1 LVVHRG
7 RLHWPGDAAL
17 PDAPPVAGPGL
28 FERWRNTILLITVGL
43 YLLFNYGFM
52 QVRIPPVAGGGLP
65 VGEIVLMLTLLTMNF
80 TGVLGRLGTTVALLP
95 LAMWWAFGVSRA
107 LFDFALHGAWA
118 LRDAAHVVESM
129 FLLAGFVFASH
140 PRTVERFYAWLPRL
154 LIVCVLYGLL
164 LPVQRDIY
172 LLSPTITS
180 GTGYD
185 TPLFGSM
192 LTTPFLQI
200 TAAFYLLIFHGRRL
214 SANLGAVAVIGY
226 TVAMYQQRTLYLVLM
241 ALFAFVLLYRRS
253 SAGNLGFVVYV
264 SAIGLALI
272 ALLGLQF
279 QGRLGASFDF
289 NFLVHHFL
297 AIFGIG
303 SSEYEGVTSAAQG
316 VDQRLDWW
324 TGIFQRMLAD
334 PFHLLLGL
342 GYGVPLT
349 DFHGGS
355 GAIVREP
362 HNSYV
367 SVIARTG
374 IIGAVCWVLI
384 VLGLLRRWHRTFLRC
399 RELGWR
405 LGENR
410 LMILMVYFICMFV
423 LAIGEDG
430 FEKPYN
436 VIPFYFFWGVVLRFA
451 YLLERGEIG
460 PEAEDDGSPEPA
472 PEGSSP
478 PRGR

>member
-1 LVVHRG
+1 MVVHGG

-17 PDAPPVAGPGL
+17 PDAPVTGPGRI
-28 FERWRNTILLITVGL
+28 ERWRNTILLLTVGL

-65 VGEIVLMLTLLTMNF
+65 VGEIVLMLSLLTMNF

-118 LRDAAHVVESM
+118 LRDAAHVVESL
-129 FLLAGFVFASH
+129 FLLVGFVFASH
-140 PRTVERFYAWLPRL
+140 PRTVERFYAWLPKL
-154 LIVCVLYGLL
+154 LIVCVLYGFL
-164 LPVQRDIY
+164 LPVQRDIW

-192 LTTPFLQI
+192 LTTPFLTI
-200 TAAFYLLIFHGRRL
+200 TAAFYLLIFHSRKL
-214 SANLGAVAVIGY
+214 SANLGAVVLIGY
-226 TVAMYQQRTLYLVLM
+226 TVAVWQARTLYLVLI
-241 ALFAFVLLYRRS
+241 ALFAFMMLYRRS
-253 SAGNLGFVVYV
+253 SVGSLGFVVYV

-324 TGIFQRMLAD
+324 TSIFQRMLAD

-362 HNSYV
+362 HNSYI
-367 SVIARTG
+367 SVVARTG
-374 IIGAVCWVLI
+374 IIGAVCWVMII
-384 VLGLLRRWHRTFLRC
+384 VGLLRRWHLTFRRC

-410 LMILMVYFICMFV
+410 LMIMMVYFISMFV

-436 VIPFYFFWGVVLRFA
+436 VIPFYFFWGIVLRFG

-460 PEAEDDGSPEPA
+460 PEAEDDGSSESGDA
-472 PEGSSP
+472 PQ
-478 PRGR
+478 PRAR

>member
-1 LVVHRG
+1 V
-7 RLHWPGDAAL
+7 
-17 PDAPPVAGPGL
+17 
-28 FERWRNTILLITVGL
+28 LI
-43 YLLFNYGFM
+43 
-52 QVRIPPVAGGGLP
+52 
-65 VGEIVLMLTLLTMNF
+65 
-80 TGVLGRLGTTVALLP
+80 
-95 LAMWWAFGVSRA
+95 
-107 LFDFALHGAWA
+107 
-118 LRDAAHVVESM
+118 
-129 FLLAGFVFASH
+129 
-140 PRTVERFYAWLPRL
+140 
-154 LIVCVLYGLL
+154 
-164 LPVQRDIY
+164 
-172 LLSPTITS
+172 
-180 GTGYD
+180 
-185 TPLFGSM
+185 
-192 LTTPFLQI
+192 
-200 TAAFYLLIFHGRRL
+200 
-214 SANLGAVAVIGY
+214 
-226 TVAMYQQRTLYLVLM
+226 
-241 ALFAFVLLYRRS
+241 ALFAFMVLYRRS
-253 SAGNLGFVVYV
+253 SAGSLGFVVYV

-303 SSEYEGVTSAAQG
+303 SSEYQGVTSAAMG

-324 TGIFQRMLAD
+324 TGIFARMMAD

-362 HNSYV
+362 HNSYI

-384 VLGLLRRWHRTFLRC
+384 VLSLLRRWHLTFLCC
-399 RELGWR
+399 RDLGWR

-410 LMILMVYFICMFV
+410 LMIMMVYFICMFV

-436 VIPFYFFWGVVLRFA
+436 VIPFYFFWGVVLRFSF
-451 YLLERGEIG
+451 LLERGEIG
-460 PEAEDDGSPEPA
+460 PEAEDAPATEPADGPAPPSRGSPLP
-472 PEGSSP
+472 SP
-478 PRGR
+478 